1 MIGGAMGGWGSGN
14 FDEDTAADHLS
25 LVTGRLVRE
34 VEDAVA
40 GAPGT
45 LEPDEYWG
53 VAVPCNVELLHLIAS
68 RGWAGAVLPA
78 AARVREWKAAFLAA
92 WDGAIDGLDPSPEY
106 RAQRRGVLVATFDA
120 LAELAERGARS

>member
-1 MIGGAMGGWGSGN
+1 MGGWGGGD
-14 FDEDTAADHLS
+14 FDEDTAAGHLS

-45 LEPDEYWG
+45 LEPDEYRG
-53 VAVPCNVELLHLIAS
+53 VAVPCDVELLNLIAS

-78 AARVREWKAAFLAA
+78 AARVRKWKAAFLAA
-92 WDGAIDGLDPSPEY
+92 WDGATDGLDPSPEY

-120 LAELAERGARS
+120 PAELAERGARS